1 MSVANY
7 VRIVI
12 LTESDSALKKTDNE
26 KNNFESKGDSKMTR
40 EEIMQIIEDENIQ
53 FFRLQFV
60 DIFGFMK
67 NVALPKSQIE
77 KALDGD
83 IMFDGSSI
91 DGFVRINESDMY
103 LKPDYSTF
111 TVLPWRNKEGVAAA
125 RIICDV
131 HKSDHT
137 PFEGC
142 PRVNLKRILA
152 EAKEMGYT
160 MNVGTEAEF
169 FLFERDADG
178 APTTV
183 THDVAGYFSL
193 DPDDMAND
201 CRREIIETLEQMG
214 FEIEASHHEVAEG
227 QHEINFKYA
236 DALGAADN
244 TVTFKWVV
252 KSVAAKYGLH
262 ATFMP
267 KPIFGINGSGMHT
280 NQSLFNLDGTN
291 AFFDESAPL
300 QLSKTAY
307 SYIAGVLKNARAF
320 AAVTNPLVNS
330 YKRLVPG
337 YEAPV
342 YCAWSASNRSA
353 LVRIPAARGLST
365 RTEVRCPDPSCNPY
379 LAFAMMLN
387 CGLDGIKNDLTP
399 PASVD
404 KDIFEMN
411 AEQMA
416 AEGIVVMPANL
427 KEAIE
432 ELKANPISKATLGEH
447 IFEKY
452 VEAKE
457 QEWDSF
463 RTTVTEWEVEN
474 YLAVY

>member
-1 MSVANY
+1 
-7 VRIVI
+7 
-12 LTESDSALKKTDNE
+12 
-26 KNNFESKGDSKMTR
+26 MTR
-40 EEIMQIIEDENIQ
+40 EEIMQIIEDENVQ

-77 KALDGD
+77 KALDGN

-103 LKPDYSTF
+103 LKPDYNTF
-111 TVLPWRNKEGVAAA
+111 TLLPWRNKDGVAAA

-131 HKSDHT
+131 HKSNGQ

-142 PRVNLKRILA
+142 PRVNLKRVLA
-152 EAKEMGYT
+152 EAKELGYT

-169 FLFERDADG
+169 FLFEKDEEG
-178 APTTV
+178 LPTTV
-183 THDVAGYFSL
+183 TSDVAGYFSL
-193 DPDDMAND
+193 DPEDMGND
-201 CRREIIETLEQMG
+201 CRREIIETLEKMG

-236 DALGAADN
+236 DALTAADN

-252 KSVAAKYGLH
+252 KTIASRYGLY

-291 AFFDESAPL
+291 AFFDESDSL
-300 QLSKTAY
+300 QLSKVAY
-307 SYIAGVLKNARAF
+307 AYIAGALKNARAF

-353 LVRIPAARGLST
+353 LIRIPAYRGLST
-365 RTEVRCPDPSCNPY
+365 RTEIRCPDPTCNPY

-387 CGLDGIKNDLTP
+387 AGLDGVKNNLTP
-399 PASVD
+399 PPGVNR
-404 KDIFEMN
+404 DIFKMSP
-411 AEQMA
+411 AQMA
-416 AEGIVVMPANL
+416 EEGIAVMPANL
-427 KEAIE
+427 KEAVD
-432 ELKANPISKATLGEH
+432 ELKANPLGKETLGPH
-447 IFEKY
+447 IYEKY
-452 VEAKE
+452 IEAKE
-457 QEWDSF
+457 KEWDSF
-463 RTTVTEWEVEN
+463 RTAVTEWEIDE
-474 YLAVY
+474 YLSVY

>member
-1 MSVANY
+1 
-7 VRIVI
+7 
-12 LTESDSALKKTDNE
+12 
-26 KNNFESKGDSKMTR
+26 MTR

-53 FFRLQFV
+53 FLRLQFV

-77 KALDGD
+77 KALDGKM
-83 IMFDGSSI
+83 MFDGSSI

-103 LKPDYSTF
+103 LKPDYDTF

-131 HKSDHT
+131 HKSDET

-142 PRVNLKRILA
+142 PRVNLKRVLA
-152 EAKEMGYT
+152 EAKALGYT

-169 FLFERDADG
+169 FLFEKDEKGRA
-178 APTTV
+178 TTI
-183 THDVAGYFSL
+183 TNDVAGYFSL
-193 DPDDMAND
+193 DPEDTGND
-201 CRREIIETLEQMG
+201 CRREVIETLEKMG

-236 DALGAADN
+236 DALEAADN

-252 KSVAAKYGLH
+252 KSIAAKYNLH

-291 AFFDESAPL
+291 AFFDESDPL
-300 QLSKTAY
+300 QLSKVAY
-307 SYIAGVLKNARAF
+307 SYIAGSLKNARAF
-320 AAVTNPLVNS
+320 TAITNPLVNS

-353 LVRIPAARGLST
+353 LVRIPASRGVST
-365 RTEVRCPDPSCNPY
+365 RTEIRSPDPTCNPY
-379 LAFAMMLN
+379 LALAMMLN
-387 CGLDGIKNDLTP
+387 SGLDGIKNNLTP
-399 PASVD
+399 PASVN
-404 KDIFEMN
+404 KDIFKMTPTEM
-411 AEQMA
+411 E
-416 AEGIVVMPANL
+416 AEGIKVLPGSL
-427 KEAIE
+427 EEAIQE
-432 ELKANPISKATLGEH
+432 FAANPLSKETLGDH
-447 IFEKY
+447 IFSKFI
-452 VEAKE
+452 EAKE
-457 QEWDSF
+457 KEWD
-463 RTTVTEWEVEN
+463 RYRIAVTDWELQE
-474 YLAVY
+474 YLDIY